1 MAITFNNAVFIFEFK
16 VVKSQATGAA
26 LTQIKANHY
35 ADKYRSLGFP
45 MYLIGVEFS
54 RAKKT
59 VVGFDVEQAD

>member
-1 MAITFNNAVFIFEFK
+1 